1 MSVVTTTPDPTIL
14 GPALSGTVPAPV
26 GRRIGAALID
36 GGLMLAV
43 QLFAYVIATYV
54 VWWGAFPLW
63 SQLYRLVSTVA
74 GYTVASL
81 LLGGG
86 GITGLLVLAWGLVQW
101 RLHATTGQTI
111 GKRAVGIRTLA
122 VPGGTAPGWGR
133 TFGRYALIAIA
144 NLFCFA
150 GLLVVLSV
158 FWDPSRLL
166 RGWHDKAA
174 NVFLVDIRSGR
185 DPLALRSG
193 NTLAEPSVQST
204 VTPSV
209 PMSAP
214 QAAAL
219 PAPVTTPPNP
229 PVPPAAPLQPVAEVG
244 LPSPASA
251 RPAVPPPAHSVSPTP
266 VSPTPVPPTPVPPAP
281 VSSGTVSSGA
291 GIISAVPGVPTAAGA
306 VPPPPPPPPPAPPV
320 APLGARPVVPVT
332 AGPFSPMPAPPVDD
346 DDAELTVASLSV
358 TPSVSEVRLVFDTG
372 AVLPVTGRG
381 RIGRD
386 PVAGEEPVTHLVPL
400 PDTTKSVS
408 KTHLEFVLADGGLW
422 VCDLHS
428 TNGSSIE
435 RAGARTA
442 LAAGEWVRAE
452 TGAVVHVGSRTF
464 RVEVP

>member
-14 GPALSGTVPAPV
+14 GPAFSGAVPAPV

-36 GGLMLAV
+36 GVLMLAV

-54 VWWGAFPLW
+54 VWGAAFPLW
-63 SQLYRLVSTVA
+63 SQMYRLISTVA

-81 LLGGG
+81 LFGGS
-86 GITGLLVLAWGLVQW
+86 GITGLLVLAWGVVQW

-133 TFGRYALIAIA
+133 TLGRYSLVAVA
-144 NLFCFA
+144 NVFCFA
-150 GLLVVLSV
+150 GLLFVFSV
-158 FWDPSRLL
+158 FWDPDRLL

-193 NTLAEPSVQST
+193 NAVAEPSARPQVA
-204 VTPSV
+204 PSASV
-209 PMSAP
+209 SASNG
-214 QAAAL
+214 AAL
-219 PAPVTTPPNP
+219 PAPVTA
-229 PVPPAAPLQPVAEVG
+229 PAAPLAPSAPPQPVADVR

-251 RPAVPPPAHSVSPTP
+251 RPVAPPPARS
-266 VSPTPVPPTPVPPAP
+266 VPPAPAPPAP
-281 VSSGTVSSGA
+281 VSSGTASSGA
-291 GIISAVPGVPTAAGA
+291 GIISAVPGVSTGDGA
-306 VPPPPPPPPPAPPV
+306 VPSSSPPPPPPPPPPPAPPV
-320 APLGARPVVPVT
+320 ALPEARPVVPVT

-346 DDAELTVASLSV
+346 DDAELTVASLAV
-358 TPSVSEVRLVFDTG
+358 TPSVREVRLVFDTG
-372 AVLPVTGRG
+372 AVLPVGGRG

-386 PVAGEEPVTHLVPL
+386 PVEGEEPVAHLVPL

-442 LAAGEWVRAE
+442 LVAGEWALAE
-452 TGAVVHVGSRTF
+452 VGAVVHVGSRTF
-464 RVEVP
+464 RVEAP